1 MLDGRRINV
10 GDMHRSILLSLTVVL
25 VGAAVASCGGDERSD
40 VSRPDSSTRP
50 DDALHHIHGLG
61 VDSRS
66 GALYVAT
73 HTGLFLA
80 PPGKTQ
86 VRRIG
91 DSRQD
96 IMGFSVAAPGRFVGS
111 GHPDPSQ
118 DLPPNLGLIESRD
131 GGRSWQSISLMGK
144 ADFHVLR
151 SAGRTVYGVDSGTGR
166 LMVSTDGGREWVE
179 RTPPAGVLDLAI
191 HPGNADRIAVST
203 ERGVFGSPNGGRGW
217 RALRSDVGG
226 LLAWPVTRSL
236 YVVDGRGQV
245 ARSSNGGREFETV
258 GDVGGQPAAF
268 TGAPDG
274 LYVALADDGTV
285 KSSGDGGKTW
295 LLRARP

>member
-1 MLDGRRINV
+1 LWIDASMLWPMRR
-10 GDMHRSILLSLTVVL
+10 GLLIAGLCTVAAL
-25 VGAAVASCGGDERSD
+25 PGACGSD
-40 VSRPDSSTRP
+40 DRGSGV
-50 DDALHHIHGLG
+50 DAGAPTVDQRAELQHIHGLG

-80 PPGKTQ
+80 PAGKTR
-86 VRRIG
+86 VERVG

-118 DLPPNLGLIESRD
+118 SLPPNLGLIESRD
-131 GGRSWQSISLMGK
+131 GGRSWQNISLSGQ

-166 LMVSTDGGREWVE
+166 LMVSTDGGREWNE

-191 HPGNADRIAVST
+191 DPGDADRIVVST
-203 ERGVFGSPNGGRGW
+203 ERGVFGSPDGGQGW
-217 RALRSDVGG
+217 RPLRNDVGG
-226 LLAWPVTRSL
+226 LLAWPAAKKL

-245 ARSSNGGREFETV
+245 ACSSDGGREFQPV

-274 LYVALADDGTV
+274 LYVALADGTV
-285 KSSGDGGKTW
+285 KSSVDGKSW